1 MNNSL
6 PRMRTIPKA
15 FLELQA
21 ADPGTSFTEKSLRQ
35 YIKRENIPTVSVGNK
50 ILINLDLLFDRLMC
64 YNDDSVICA
73 S

>member
-15 FLELQA
+15 YKELKA

-35 YIKRENIPTVSVGNK
+35 YIKRESIPTVSVGNK
-50 ILINLDLLFDRLMC
+50 NLINCRL
-64 YNDDSVICA
+64 I
-73 S
+73 